1 MTRDSTT
8 RRPLTAAE
16 TVAVYLTIA
25 EVLAL
30 IGVSYTTL
38 WRWQAQGRFPHRRR
52 LGPNR
57 VGFLRSEVE
66 EWIRS
71 RPRVRRGDFEDLD

>member
-1 MTRDSTT
+1 MARDSRTH
-8 RRPLTAAE
+8 RPLTAAE
-16 TVAVYLTIA
+16 TAAVYLTIA

-66 EWIRS
+66 EWSRS
-71 RPRVRRGDFEDLD
+71 RPRVRRDRFDELD